1 MSISERSTQTITV
14 DGKDHSLRFLRPKQI
29 VMIDEA
35 LAAIHDIGEIRM
47 VVEKNRMRLI
57 ITQRGLDATKWQ
69 AGSVADTSG

>member
-1 MSISERSTQTITV
+1 VSISERSTQTITV
-14 DGKDHSLRFLRPKQI
+14 DGKDHFLKFLRPKQI

-57 ITQRGLDATKWQ
+57 ITQKGLMPLGVDRPV
-69 AGSVADTSG
+69 G

>member
-1 MSISERSTQTITV
+1 
-14 DGKDHSLRFLRPKQI
+14 
-29 VMIDEA
+29 MIDEA